1 MTGWALLAWAAMIA
15 LAVVVVNAV
24 NRWNRPADDTTEL
37 TVLAVEN
44 TEALIGYSHPTGA
57 GMFWMGRRQIL
68 EHFVTSGMCRTVLR
82 AENTD
87 GAPIEMVVHPDVWA
101 QLLEAV

>member
-1 MTGWALLAWAAMIA
+1 MTPWLLLWAAMIA
-15 LAVVVVNAV
+15 AALWVLKAVT
-24 NRWNRPADDTTEL
+24 RDEPAATEL
-37 TVLAVEN
+37 AVLAVEGVD
-44 TEALIGYSHPTGA
+44 ALIAYSHPTGA